1 MNLAEVE
8 FGALELGRV
17 GLEASGNDSA
27 QDITLR
33 SSGDIDGAL
42 ELAGALDQAGE
53 WRGQLAASS
62 LQTSQGT
69 WHLGQAVA
77 LHFKPETVNLHVA
90 AHCWHY
96 QRSRLCPS
104 DLLLGEEGSASIEI
118 VAGLDALS
126 AFMPAYIVVKGQV
139 DARLAA
145 QWKPG
150 MRTALEGEL
159 RGQDLQLTR
168 LFGSGEFGTAS
179 WQTLDA
185 EIANSDTGLALT
197 ATLRGADAESVA
209 LALRLPT
216 DRSQEL
222 DGKLTL
228 AQVQLAALAPFIPT
242 LSALA
247 GELNGSIGLGGT
259 LDQPLARGEL
269 ALTDGRLAVL
279 GNPTELAD
287 LVLDLVAEGDSF
299 RVQGRG
305 MLGGGALDIEG
316 TLVARP
322 DWQLELMPC
331 RVTSMSCCCRPI
343 RRCRYRSASSCPIA
357 ANCWRSQVR

>member
-1 MNLAEVE
+1 M
-8 FGALELGRV
+8 
-17 GLEASGNDSA
+17 
-27 QDITLR
+27 
-33 SSGDIDGAL
+33 
-42 ELAGALDQAGE
+42 
-53 WRGQLAASS
+53 
-62 LQTSQGT
+62 
-69 WHLGQAVA
+69 
-77 LHFKPETVNLHVA
+77 A

-104 DLLLGEEGSASIEI
+104 DILLGEEGSASIEI

-150 MRTALEGEL
+150 MRTTLEGEL
-159 RGQDLQLTR
+159 RGQDLQLIR
-168 LFGSGEFGTAS
+168 LFGNGEFGTAS

-197 ATLRGADAESVA
+197 ATLRGADTESVA

-259 LDQPLARGEL
+259 LDRPLARGNL

-287 LVLDLVAEGDSF
+287 LTLDLVAEGDSF

-316 TLVARP
+316 NLVARP
-322 DWQLELMPC
+322 DWQLELCLTGDKHELLLPPYTQMQVSERLKLSYGRELLEVTGTINIHKGTLEHEQLPEGSVGLSNDVVEVDINGNVDQRGPGFADPDEYRGFARGPLYGC
-331 RVTSMSCCCRPI
+331 R
-343 RRCRYRSASSCPIA
+343 
-357 ANCWRSQVR
+357 